1 MAIFIEKAGSPDEEL
16 SRQFKFALRD
26 RNKSA
31 LPEMKC
37 VHDSSSLSTYKP
49 EKAGSK
55 LLPAIWNKSI
65 RKNNDLLPS
74 DLSPVESD
82 PVQITTAS
90 GLQIAPLLVTQRKSI
105 ENTELLLVPPGSNV
119 SVPNISYLSSQKSR
133 AQNYLATSATT
144 GSLFSMQKSIKKI
157 FTPSKTP
164 VTTRGSKLQIVEPH
178 KPSLARTTAPTTE
191 LDSPSDTPSKRPRG
205 FPLSVKDGVA
215 SCNSDKMTALTSS
228 SCSGDE
234 FHVREEK
241 SQVKA
246 VAEIKSNEPIVCM
259 DSATQ
264 AKNIS
269 LALNALS
276 PPLMELVCQSSV
288 EQDQDAV
295 RDRENKKNTILNK
308 THGSNENKSNA
319 FKATVY
325 KDKFNTE
332 NAVDEDSATQLSGS
346 SSSLNQVDLGNS
358 GWVVDDVGEE
368 RIPIHESS
376 CGDCGLSRAVH
387 EHLLFVGGFIFSLV
401 GKPSQELRKNMED
414 VGDLFADEVSEDGS
428 ECQLFCKEIEN

>member
-1 MAIFIEKAGSPDEEL
+1 
-16 SRQFKFALRD
+16 
-26 RNKSA
+26 
-31 LPEMKC
+31 
-37 VHDSSSLSTYKP
+37 
-49 EKAGSK
+49 
-55 LLPAIWNKSI
+55 
-65 RKNNDLLPS
+65 
-74 DLSPVESD
+74 
-82 PVQITTAS
+82 
-90 GLQIAPLLVTQRKSI
+90 
-105 ENTELLLVPPGSNV
+105 
-119 SVPNISYLSSQKSR
+119 
-133 AQNYLATSATT
+133 
-144 GSLFSMQKSIKKI
+144 
-157 FTPSKTP
+157 
-164 VTTRGSKLQIVEPH
+164 
-178 KPSLARTTAPTTE
+178 
-191 LDSPSDTPSKRPRG
+191 
-205 FPLSVKDGVA
+205 
-215 SCNSDKMTALTSS
+215 
-228 SCSGDE
+228 
-234 FHVREEK
+234 
-241 SQVKA
+241 
-246 VAEIKSNEPIVCM
+246 M

-295 RDRENKKNTILNK
+295 RDRENKKNTIVNK

-319 FKATVY
+319 FKATAY

-358 GWVVDDVGEE
+358 GWVVDDIGEE